1 MGSYVTTL
9 VPLGVLLATV
19 LWVYQDASA
28 QARRGTPVFFSVGSV
43 EVSKPATWALGC
55 LCVWV
60 VFTPLY
66 LTCRRLKG

>member
-9 VPLGVLLATV
+9 GPVLILLATV
-19 LWVYQDASA
+19 LWVHQDASA
-28 QARRGTPVFFSVGSV
+28 HARRGTPVSFWAGSV

-55 LCVWV
+55 LCLWI

-66 LTCRRLKG
+66 LTCRRQAR